1 MVVELKILPQITCK
15 VLAVVFNRLTE
26 VVRPYPFRR
35 TLLRGPL
42 AHSNFNLN
50 SIRYTIVKI
59 KT

>member
-1 MVVELKILPQITCK
+1 MVEIKILPQITYK

-26 VVRPYPFRR
+26 VVGPYPFRR
-35 TLLRGPL
+35 ALLRGPL
-42 AHSNFNLN
+42 AYSSFNLN